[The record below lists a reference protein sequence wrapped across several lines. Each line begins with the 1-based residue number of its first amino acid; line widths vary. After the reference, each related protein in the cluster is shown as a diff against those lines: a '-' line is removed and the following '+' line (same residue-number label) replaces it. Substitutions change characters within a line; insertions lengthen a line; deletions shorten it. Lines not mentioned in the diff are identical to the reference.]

1 MKNLQEDNLI
11 YINFLNTWSV
21 LKPDSFKI
29 RGIKNIFQNIPN
41 ESLVSCLFQ
50 DKKTK
55 KIGIALLN
63 SKTIED
69 INDGKIWSDEKKT
82 RSFNSFSPSTVQE
95 IQEKSAKKI
104 ADFFLTKT
112 ICFDSGICMA
122 FGRYNKMI
130 EKYFEGF
137 EKLKFLQTPIQRIS
151 NGANGFVHE
160 LVHKRGGY
168 VANSILKSSRSETS
182 DNLFYEY
189 LVGQYTNK
197 LCPLFPCFIKTYGWF
212 VHTPDEYLDY
222 FWDFMSQEKN
232 TEIDDKNE
240 LINTLKIKSPV
251 ITQESFEFACSHSKY
266 LAILIQ
272 HVKSGIV
279 LEERIKNSLL
289 TEIVDSFLTNE
300 IINILY
306 QVYMPLATLA
316 NTFTHYDLH
325 TSNVL
330 LCEPVLGKYIDYKY
344 ILNDGNTI
352 EFKSKYIVKII
363 DYGRSFFDDQ
373 FNTDISGSSKKIYET
388 ILGIKKCT
396 TTQNTEINYL
406 SGFQNME
413 PDDGNFYYI
422 SSSTRNI
429 SHDLRLL
436 FELKIKLE
444 KYYGFDRQKLEVLN
458 PGLLKIFDII
468 EYGRTQYNKDG
479 KIWSNYNVKNPLF
492 KDALYGTKEIYDSNP
507 LVDGMPTKITNV
519 IDAHQALKKIILD
532 TKDANEEYYKSMET
546 LGTFLIY
553 ESGEIMKF
561 EKSKKKK

>member
-1 MKNLQEDNLI
+1 MQDLSNDNFI
-11 YINFLNTWSV
+11 YVSFLNTWSV

-29 RGIKNIFQNIPN
+29 KGLKDIFQNIPN
-41 ESLVSCLFQ
+41 KSLVSCLFQ

-55 KIGIALLN
+55 EIGIAILN
-63 SKTIED
+63 SKIIED
-69 INDGKIWSDEKKT
+69 INDGKIWGNERNM
-82 RSFNSFSPSTVQE
+82 RSFNSFSPPTETQ
-95 IQEKSAKKI
+95 SANKI
-104 ADFFLTKT
+104 IYFFLRKT

-122 FGRYNKMI
+122 FGKYNKMI

-137 EKLKFLQTPIQRIS
+137 EKLKFLQTPIKRIS
-151 NGANGFVHE
+151 NGKNGFVHE
-160 LVHKRGGY
+160 LVHKRDGHI
-168 VANSILKSSRSETS
+168 ANSILKSSSSETS

-189 LVGQYTNK
+189 LAGQYINK

-212 VHTPDEYLDY
+212 VHIPDKHFEYY
-222 FWDFMSQEKN
+222 WDFMSKKEN
-232 TEIDDKNE
+232 TEVDKNE
-240 LINTLKIKSPV
+240 LINTLKLKSAI
-251 ITQESFEFACSHSKY
+251 ITTDSFEFACSYSKY

-272 HVKSGIV
+272 HVKSGIP
-279 LEERIKNSLL
+279 LQKMISNSLL
-289 TEIVDSFLTNE
+289 TDIVDSFLRNE
-300 IINILY
+300 IVNILY

-325 TSNVL
+325 PSNVL

-344 ILNDGNTI
+344 ILNDGTI
-352 EFKSKYIVKII
+352 VEFKSKYIVKII

-396 TTQNTEINYL
+396 TKQNKEIDHL

-413 PDDGNFYYI
+413 PDDGDFYYI
-422 SSSTRNI
+422 SSSTRNK

-436 FELKIKLE
+436 FELKINLE

-468 EYGRTQYNKDG
+468 QYGRTQYDKDG
-479 KIWSNYNVKNPLF
+479 KKWSNYNVKNPLF
-492 KDALYGTKEIYDSNP
+492 GDALYGTKEIYDSNT

-553 ESGEIMKF
+553 ESGEMMKF
-561 EKSKKKK
+561 EKAKK

>member
-1 MKNLQEDNLI
+1 
-11 YINFLNTWSV
+11 
-21 LKPDSFKI
+21 
-29 RGIKNIFQNIPN
+29 
-41 ESLVSCLFQ
+41 
-50 DKKTK
+50 
-55 KIGIALLN
+55 
-63 SKTIED
+63 
-69 INDGKIWSDEKKT
+69 
-82 RSFNSFSPSTVQE
+82 
-95 IQEKSAKKI
+95 
-104 ADFFLTKT
+104 
-112 ICFDSGICMA
+112 
-122 FGRYNKMI
+122 MI

-137 EKLKFLQTPIQRIS
+137 ENLKFLQSPIKRIS
-151 NGANGFVHE
+151 NGKNGFVHE
-160 LVHKRGGY
+160 LVHKRDGY

-197 LCPLFPCFIKTYGWF
+197 LCSLFPCFIKTYGWF
-212 VHTPDEYLDY
+212 VHTPNEYLDY

-232 TEIDDKNE
+232 TEIDDKNK

-272 HVKSGIV
+272 HVKSGIT
-279 LEERIKNSLL
+279 LQKMINNSLL
-289 TEIVDSFLTNE
+289 TVIRDSFLTNE

-344 ILNDGNTI
+344 ILNDETTI

-363 DYGRSFFDDQ
+363 DYGRSFFDDE

-388 ILGIKKCT
+388 ILGVKKCT
-396 TTQNTEINYL
+396 TKQNREINYL

-413 PDDGNFYYI
+413 PDFGNFYYI

-444 KYYGFDRQKLEVLN
+444 RDIGFDRLEILN
-458 PGLLKIFDII
+458 PELVKIFNII
-468 EYGRTQYNKDG
+468 EYGRTQYDENG
-479 KIWSNYNVKNPLF
+479 KEWYNYNAKKPIF
-492 KDALYGTKEIYDSNP
+492 EDALYGTKEIYDSNP
-507 LVDGMPTKITNV
+507 LVNGMPTKITNV
-519 IDAHQALKKIILD
+519 IDAHQALKKIVLD
-532 TKDANEEYYKSMET
+532 KKDANETYYESMES
-546 LGTFLIY
+546 LGTFTIY
-553 ESGEIMKF
+553 ESGKTMKF
-561 EKSKKKK
+561 EKVS